1 MDSFI
6 KNEVSLFIVKVFYII
21 FMLFLIFYINVQFV
35 LQIFEDIDE
44 ISIKIED
51 TFYDEK
57 SCIMEVSVQLCFGRS
72 LG

>member
-1 MDSFI
+1 MDGFI
-6 KNEVSLFIVKVFYII
+6 KNEVSLFIVK
-21 FMLFLIFYINVQFV
+21 IFYIGFMLLLFYVNIQFV
-35 LQIFEDIDE
+35 SQVFEDIDE

>member
-1 MDSFI
+1 MDGFI
-6 KNEVSLFIVKVFYII
+6 KNEVSLFIVKVFYIG
-21 FMLFLIFYINVQFV
+21 FMLFLIFYIKILFV

-57 SCIMEVSVQLCFGRS
+57 SCIMEVSVQ
-72 LG
+72 